1 MKLKRALALT
11 TCMLMV
17 VPTAGCKKNLPID
30 TAAPTKNTSSDTSA
44 ELAPEAGAK
53 LIFRTSDEEFGKA
66 VAEQFKSK
74 YGVTVTVEK
83 GGLYD
88 SQKAALE
95 GPSGKGPDVF
105 MCPHDKTREG
115 IQAGI
120 FLPLDNSVVQNL
132 NTEISPVAMKT
143 VTVDNKVYGV
153 PVSIET
159 YVLFYNKKLVKTPI
173 ATYEQLAKEAK
184 DYNIPEKNKF
194 WFLFDASTGSP
205 IYPMLSTYG
214 FNLFGADG
222 TDDNQPG
229 FNTPEFEKGL
239 EVLKSYHEIVPIK
252 ANDLANTDF
261 LNTQFINGN
270 TGYIMS
276 GPWDAKTFKTAGV
289 DIGVVGMP
297 TYDGHQQK
305 SFAFVQN
312 AHVSTYT
319 KYPKAAQL
327 FAQYLITNESAELL
341 YSKASKITSRKD
353 ISKVRGLAQDEV
365 LNAVVKAF
373 DRSVPMPSAKR
384 ISYYWTIAADIGPA
398 VFDGKL
404 TPKQG
409 AEKAQQEWESFLKT
423 E

>member
-17 VPTAGCKKNLPID
+17 FPTAGCKKNLPID